1 MKSAHDLFSSLS
13 YHIRLNNSIL
23 TEASDN
29 SHLKRNFSIAF
40 ALKGTEMTQRPRFQY
55 QRVVLIF
62 LS

>member
-1 MKSAHDLFSSLS
+1 MYMKSAHDLFSSLS

-40 ALKGTEMTQRPRFQY
+40 ALKDTEMS
-55 QRVVLIF
+55 LK
-62 LS
+62 

>member
-40 ALKGTEMTQRPRFQY
+40 ALKGTEMSLKWHNDPDFN
-55 QRVVLIF
+55 INE
-62 LS
+62 SC